1 VRFVSLMA
9 DNMDFFY
16 RLLVD
21 WLSHRAGVA
30 IEVED
35 CMPWQE
41 RERMLDRG
49 EAHIGF
55 ICGLPYVRK
64 VDRRKPLVELLAA
77 PVMQRPRYDG
87 RPIYFSDVVVRADSP
102 LRGFAD
108 LCGASWAYNEPG
120 SQSGYNLTR
129 FYLASLGERSGYFG
143 NAVES
148 GSHQSSIEMVMDG
161 LVDASAIDSTVLEL
175 ELELRPQ
182 LAAVMRVIHTLGPSP
197 APPAVVSTKV
207 PTELRRKLRRM
218 LLTMHN
224 DPCGERILGRAGIA
238 RFTSVSD
245 ADYNPIRRMARL
257 AEGIRLTVA
266 QREGIPLCGG
276 RPRQAARNSR
286 RRSSGTLRLRRP

>member
-16 RLLVD
+16 RLLTD
-21 WLSHRAGVA
+21 WVSRRVGVA

-35 CMPWQE
+35 CVPWQE

-49 EAHIGF
+49 QAHIGF

-64 VDRRKPLVELLAA
+64 VDRPEPLVELLAA
-77 PVMQRPRYDG
+77 PVMRRPRYDA

-102 LRGFAD
+102 FRSFTDLR
-108 LCGASWAYNEPG
+108 GASWAYNEPG

-148 GSHQSSIEMVMDG
+148 GAHQSSIQMVMEG

-175 ELELRPQ
+175 EFELRPH
-182 LAAVMRVIHTLGPSP
+182 LANVVRVIHTLGPSP
-197 APPAVVSTKV
+197 VPPAVVSTKV
-207 PTELRRKLRRM
+207 PTELRRKLRRV

-224 DPCGERILGRAGIA
+224 DPCGERILSRAGTA

-245 ADYNPIRRMARL
+245 ADYDPIRRMARL
-257 AEGIRLTVA
+257 AEGVPLTA
-266 QREGIPLCGG
+266 AERQGIPL
-276 RPRQAARNSR
+276 
-286 RRSSGTLRLRRP
+286 LW